1 MIYLINAEGT
11 DLYKIGFTNQ
21 NSNNRMKV
29 LQTGCPYKL
38 KLIDVFNGGLA
49 IEKEINVHF
58 KEIISYVFEI
68 LIQYLTC
75 MFYPSKAYN
84 VSFNN
89 IHSYC
94 AIITTDVLLLV
105 L

>member
-49 IEKEINVHF
+49 IEKEIHNTYKKVRKQGEWFEF
-58 KEIISYVFEI
+58 KNIEAV
-68 LIQYLTC
+68 
-75 MFYPSKAYN
+75 
-84 VSFNN
+84 VSFIKEKTSDKNYINN
-89 IHSYC
+89 HH
-94 AIITTDVLLLV
+94 
-105 L
+105 